1 MQKSALV
8 ALLGIVGASAACA
21 SAQAKAPAERP
32 SLEVP
37 APPTRMIEPTPR
49 PEPAQPEPVP
59 ELPPAAPPNPRPR
72 PANRDTP
79 RTEPKPEAP
88 AAEVAPPP
96 VAPVTPPPQ
105 LRTANTTDA
114 AEAERQVRT
123 IMESANKALGA
134 IRYERLD
141 NGQKEQYDYARRML
155 TESDEKLKESKVEI
169 ALDLATK
176 AEKIAK
182 GLPAR

>member
-1 MQKSALV
+1 MQKITLAV
-8 ALLGIVGASAACA
+8 LLGIVAASAACA

-37 APPTRMIEPTPR
+37 VPPTRMIEPTPR
-49 PEPAQPEPVP
+49 PEPAQLEPVP

-72 PANRDTP
+72 PAPKETP
-79 RTEPKPEAP
+79 RTDPKPEAP
-88 AAEVAPPP
+88 AAEVAPP

-105 LRTANTTDA
+105 LRTASTADA
-114 AEAERQVRT
+114 AEAERQVRA

-134 IRYERLD
+134 ITFQRLD
-141 NGQKEQYDYARRML
+141 KGQKEQYDYAKRMIA
-155 TESDEKLKESKVEI
+155 ESEEKLKESKVEI
-169 ALDLATK
+169 ARDLATK